1 MRTVLFLLGLF
12 ILGVSS
18 AAVAAESL
26 SGWYLGLEIGKTEVE
41 VVGHD
46 RSELV
51 LRTLRGDGIP
61 AVSAGGSQEDG
72 DVSYSVF
79 VGYRFCV
86 YGAIEAAYINLGE
99 VGGRFDAMT
108 PTDTLS
114 GSIESRYRAAV
125 LSALLNIPLPWGF
138 ELFGRGGVHYWDH
151 DFTLKIDTSSDPAL
165 IGTRSGYDEDGI
177 DLVYGAGVRFQII
190 KYLAVSA
197 EWRRFDGIEDEEGID
212 LQSLSMMGSF

>member
-12 ILGVSS
+12 LLGVSS

-26 SGWYLGLEIGKTEVE
+26 SGWYLGVGVGKTEVE

-61 AVSAGGSQEDG
+61 AVSAGGQQDDG
-72 DVSYSVF
+72 GISYSVF
-79 VGYRFCV
+79 AGYRFSI
-86 YGAIEAAYINLGE
+86 YGAVEAAYINLGE
-99 VGGRFDAMT
+99 VDGRFDAVT
-108 PTDTLS
+108 QTDTLS

-125 LSALLNIPLPWGF
+125 LALLLNIPLPWGF
-138 ELFGRGGVHYWDH
+138 ELFGRGGIHYWVH
-151 DFTLKIDTSSDPAL
+151 DFTLKINTSSDPAL
-165 IGTRSGYDEDGI
+165 IGTKSGYDEDGS

-212 LQSLSMMGSF
+212 IQSLSLIGSF